1 MEVFVRSRQ
10 SCERCLAHG
19 QHHQLPTWSRRQ
31 VLALKN
37 DHFPTRLVMMELHCK
52 LPFPSGPVRHPGLRR
67 YFGPP
72 RCLGTVVVP
81 TWGERME
88 FASLLLAFAAAHHS
102 SPASLFF
109 RKPFLPGDRT
119 VEQKKQNR
127 RPCRWQLRLKAR
139 DLIIVR
145 ERYP

>member
-10 SCERCLAHG
+10 SCERCLAHS

-37 DHFPTRLVMMELHCK
+37 DHFPTSLVMMELHCK

-81 TWGERME
+81 TWGEGW
-88 FASLLLAFAAAHHS
+88 SLH
-102 SPASLFF
+102 
-109 RKPFLPGDRT
+109 RCFLPLLPLTTLPWLLYFSGS
-119 VEQKKQNR
+119 
-127 RPCRWQLRLKAR
+127 PFCRET
-139 DLIIVR
+139 
-145 ERYP
+145 ERSSRKSKLGGAVVGNYA